1 MKNLKIGITLA
12 LKENNE
18 SIWTNGIKQN
28 VLMLVDLLKKSQN
41 NYEVCILNTI
51 NLDWSTKPYY
61 LTDIDIFNF
70 KDKFM
75 EMDLLIVMGAQ
86 INNTDILKFKED
98 KNKRIISYKCGNNY
112 ILNVEDI
119 LFKEEKILQLE
130 RDYDELW
137 YIPQLHENNHGYY
150 HTVYRTNSLVVPFL
164 WDAKYLKQDLDEID
178 ESFDKGKYK
187 KNTKYNPN
195 KEKKVIGVMEP
206 NINLFKFALIPALI
220 TEESYRTET
229 GKNKIEK
236 LMLTNAEKLGKNKT
250 FMSIIKTFDLFQ
262 DNKISADHR
271 YKTSFVTSQ
280 YFDVV
285 LSHQLMWNLNY
296 LYLDIAYM
304 GYPIL
309 HNAYMVKDLGY
320 YYEGSDTVGGSK
332 MLNWILENHDNHIDE
347 YNEKNKKVIDRYSI
361 HNPTMIETYDKLIF
375 NLFNGGNI
383 GLSYDVMTNRY
394 LNF

>member
-41 NYEVCILNTI
+41 NYDVCILNTV

-86 INNTDILKFKED
+86 INNNDILKFKED
-98 KNKRIISYKCGNNY
+98 KNKRIIAYKCGNNY
-112 ILNVEDI
+112 IINVEDI
-119 LFKEEKILQLE
+119 LFKEQKILQLE
-130 RDYDELW
+130 REYDELW

-150 HTVYRTNSLVVPFL
+150 HTVYRTNSIVVPFL
-164 WDAKYLKQDLDEID
+164 WDSKYLKEDLDGID
-178 ESFDKGKYK
+178 ESFLKGKYK

-220 TEESYRTET
+220 TEESYRTEI

-250 FMSIIKTFDLFQ
+250 FMSIIKTFDLFLRA
-262 DNKISADHR
+262 NTSCIFSISSSR
-271 YKTSFVTSQ
+271 
-280 YFDVV
+280 
-285 LSHQLMWNLNY
+285 
-296 LYLDIAYM
+296 
-304 GYPIL
+304 PIT
-309 HNAYMVKDLGY
+309 
-320 YYEGSDTVGGSK
+320 GS
-332 MLNWILENHDNHIDE
+332 ILRCLALRLRLVQN
-347 YNEKNKKVIDRYSI
+347 
-361 HNPTMIETYDKLIF
+361 
-375 NLFNGGNI
+375 
-383 GLSYDVMTNRY
+383 
-394 LNF
+394 